1 MALIKK
7 SVKLRHDGAKARAAA
22 KALLKAGQAGDDGQ
36 FLYQLHQLKNTMNGW
51 TLAMRQIA
59 RLGQVSK
66 EIQSAFAL
74 MWTADRHLP
83 CTDPH
88 AFLDAM
94 RVLFPPYRGPAMYL
108 FRGHLPMR
116 RARESSMEYLGLR
129 TSKLLIGSRSST
141 KIPRLTVWCLRQW
154 HRKSQLSQ
162 LPVSTV
168 LITKLRTVSGCM
180 TRAST

>member
-108 FRGHLPMR
+108 FGGICR
-116 RARESSMEYLGLR
+116 
-129 TSKLLIGSRSST
+129 
-141 KIPRLTVWCLRQW
+141 
-154 HRKSQLSQ
+154 
-162 LPVSTV
+162 
-168 LITKLRTVSGCM
+168 
-180 TRAST
+180 